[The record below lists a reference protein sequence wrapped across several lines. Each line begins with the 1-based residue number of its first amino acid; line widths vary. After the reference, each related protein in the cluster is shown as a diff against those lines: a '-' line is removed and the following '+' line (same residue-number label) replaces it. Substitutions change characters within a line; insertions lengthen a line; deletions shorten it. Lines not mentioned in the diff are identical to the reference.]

1 MQVWEV
7 AAQLLGLAL
16 SIGVLKGIEATHVPQ
31 NVLWIWALAQ
41 TGHVA
46 LRFKSLSS
54 LQLTV
59 VNQKRACLL
68 IRAHLEGKPLP
79 GAPFSRSWYDEEC
92 SAVQECGFTPSINDI
107 PLSCYIYMNG
117 SNTPILHCIL

>member
-1 MQVWEV
+1 MGWHDPFDSDWMCREGGGIHSQAMITWGSMQVWEV

-41 TGHVA
+41 TGHVG

-68 IRAHLEGKPLP
+68 IRAYLRDQPLP
-79 GAPFSRSWYDEEC
+79 GAPLPRHWS
-92 SAVQECGFTPSINDI
+92 
-107 PLSCYIYMNG
+107 
-117 SNTPILHCIL
+117 